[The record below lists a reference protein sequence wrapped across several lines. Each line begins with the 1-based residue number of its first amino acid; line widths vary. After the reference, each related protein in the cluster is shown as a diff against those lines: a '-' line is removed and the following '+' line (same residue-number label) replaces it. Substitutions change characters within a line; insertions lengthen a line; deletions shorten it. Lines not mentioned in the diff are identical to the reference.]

1 MSKLQLELI
10 QKESKLG
17 MKRKDDIVQ
26 QGMIQIET
34 EQSNDQSKQVCIR
47 SWL

>member
-1 MSKLQLELI
+1 MGKLQLELI

-17 MKRKDDIVQ
+17 MERKDDIVQ

-34 EQSNDQSKQVCIR
+34 DQSNDHSEQVC

>member
-1 MSKLQLELI
+1 MSKLHLELV
-10 QKESKLG
+10 QKESKLE
-17 MKRKDDIVQ
+17 MERKDDIVQ

-34 EQSNDQSKQVCIR
+34 DQLNDQSEQVC

>member
-17 MKRKDDIVQ
+17 MERKDNVVQ

-34 EQSNDQSKQVCIR
+34 DQSNDQSKQVC

>member
-1 MSKLQLELI
+1 MSKLHLKLI

-17 MKRKDDIVQ
+17 MERKDNVVQ

-34 EQSNDQSKQVCIR
+34 EQSNDQSEQVC

>member
-10 QKESKLG
+10 QKELKLG
-17 MKRKDDIVQ
+17 MERKDDIVQ